1 MLKTLCIEYDMKKIS
16 EKFFR
21 KYIVN
26 ISLCLMLVIVASL
39 TILGTTTQVFGSN
52 GYSAYYRGNEKN
64 NNVSLMFNVYMGEEV
79 IPDILD
85 VLSSNSVKVTFF
97 VGGSWAIKH
106 TELLQEILNQGH
118 EIGNHGYWHKDHK
131 TLSVEKNMSEIGL
144 THEVIKQT
152 LNYEM
157 TLFAPP
163 SGSYGQNTLKV
174 AQDMGYK
181 TIMWSKDTIDW
192 RDHDAGLIATRA
204 TKNPQNGDLILMH
217 PTASTL
223 KALPEIITFYT
234 QSGYKLTTVSENIL

>member
-1 MLKTLCIEYDMKKIS
+1 MLSIQYDMKNIS

-21 KYIVN
+21 KYVVN
-26 ISLCLMLVIVASL
+26 ICLCLMLIVIGSL
-39 TILGTTTQVFGSN
+39 TILGTTTSVFGNNS
-52 GYSAYYRGNEKN
+52 YSAYYHGNENN
-64 NNVSLMFNVYMGEEV
+64 NNVSLMFNVYMGEQY
-79 IPDILD
+79 IPDILN
-85 VLSSNSVKVTFF
+85 VLSENNAKVTFF

-106 TELLQEILNQGH
+106 TELLEDILNQGH

-131 TLSVEKNMSEIGL
+131 TLSAEKNMSEIGL

-192 RDHDAGLIATRA
+192 RDQDTNLIVSRA

-223 KALPEIITFYT
+223 SALPEIITFYT

>member
-1 MLKTLCIEYDMKKIS
+1 MLSIQYDMVKIS

-21 KYIVN
+21 KYVVN
-26 ISLCLMLVIVASL
+26 ISLCLMLIVIGSL
-39 TILGTTTQVFGSN
+39 TILGTTTSVFGNNS
-52 GYSAYYRGNEKN
+52 YSAYYHGNETN
-64 NNVSLMFNVYMGEEV
+64 NNVSLMFNVYMGEQY
-79 IPDILD
+79 IPDILN
-85 VLSSNSVKVTFF
+85 VLSENNVKVTFF

-106 TELLQEILNQGH
+106 TELLEDILSQGH

-131 TLSVEKNMSEIGL
+131 ILSIEKNMSEIGL

-192 RDHDAGLIATRA
+192 RDQDTSLIVSRA
-204 TKNPQNGDLILMH
+204 TKNPKNGDLILMH

-223 KALPEIITFYT
+223 SALPEIITFYT

>member
-1 MLKTLCIEYDMKKIS
+1 MLSIQYDMVEIS

-21 KYIVN
+21 KYVVN
-26 ISLCLMLVIVASL
+26 ISLCLMLIVIGSL
-39 TILGTTTQVFGSN
+39 TILGTTTSVFGNNS
-52 GYSAYYRGNEKN
+52 YSAYYHGNENN
-64 NNVSLMFNVYMGEEV
+64 NNVSLMFNVYMGEQY
-79 IPDILD
+79 IPDILN
-85 VLSSNSVKVTFF
+85 VLSENNVKVTFF

-106 TELLQEILNQGH
+106 TELLEDILNQGH

-131 TLSVEKNMSEIGL
+131 TLSAEKNMSEIGL

-192 RDHDAGLIATRA
+192 RDQDTNLIVSRA

-223 KALPEIITFYT
+223 SALPEIITFYT
-234 QSGYKLTTVSENIL
+234 QSRYKLTPVSENIL

>member
-1 MLKTLCIEYDMKKIS
+1 MLSIQYDMVKIS

-21 KYIVN
+21 KYVVN
-26 ISLCLMLVIVASL
+26 ISLCLMLIVIGSL
-39 TILGTTTQVFGSN
+39 TILGTTTSVFGNNS
-52 GYSAYYRGNEKN
+52 YSAYYHGNENN
-64 NNVSLMFNVYMGEEV
+64 NNVSLMFNVYMGEQY
-79 IPDILD
+79 IPDILN
-85 VLSSNSVKVTFF
+85 VLSENNVKVTFF

-106 TELLQEILNQGH
+106 TELLEDILSQGH

-131 TLSVEKNMSEIGL
+131 ILSIEKNMSEIGL

-192 RDHDAGLIATRA
+192 RDQDTSLIVSRA

-223 KALPEIITFYT
+223 SALPEIITFYT

>member
-1 MLKTLCIEYDMKKIS
+1 MKKIS

-26 ISLCLMLVIVASL
+26 ISLCLMLVFIGSL
-39 TILGTTTQVFGSN
+39 TILGTTTKVFGSN
-52 GYSAYYRGNEKN
+52 GYSAYYHGNENN
-64 NNVSLMFNVYMGEEV
+64 NNVSLMFNVYMGEQY
-79 IPDILD
+79 IPDILN
-85 VLSSNSVKVTFF
+85 VLSENDVKVTFF

-106 TELLQEILNQGH
+106 TELLEDILSQGH

-131 TLSVEKNMSEIGL
+131 TLSIEKNMSEIGL

-192 RDHDAGLIATRA
+192 RDQDSNLIISRA
-204 TKNPQNGDLILMH
+204 TKNPKNGDLILMH
-217 PTASTL
+217 PTAATL
-223 KALPEIITFYT
+223 QSLPEIITFYT

>member
-1 MLKTLCIEYDMKKIS
+1 MLSIQYDMVKIS

-21 KYIVN
+21 KYVVN
-26 ISLCLMLVIVASL
+26 ISLCLMLIVIGSL
-39 TILGTTTQVFGSN
+39 TILGTTTSVFGNNS
-52 GYSAYYRGNEKN
+52 YSAYYHGNENN
-64 NNVSLMFNVYMGEEV
+64 NNVSLMFNVYMGEQF
-79 IPDILD
+79 IPDILN
-85 VLSSNSVKVTFF
+85 VLFENNVKVTFF

-106 TELLQEILNQGH
+106 TELLEDILSQGH

-131 TLSVEKNMSEIGL
+131 TLSTEKNMSEIGL

-192 RDHDAGLIATRA
+192 RDQDTNLIVSRA

-223 KALPEIITFYT
+223 SALPKIITFYT

>member
-1 MLKTLCIEYDMKKIS
+1 MLSIQYDMVKIS

-21 KYIVN
+21 KYVVN
-26 ISLCLMLVIVASL
+26 ISLCLMLIVIGSL
-39 TILGTTTQVFGSN
+39 TILGTTTSVFGNNS
-52 GYSAYYRGNEKN
+52 YSAYYHGNENN
-64 NNVSLMFNVYMGEEV
+64 NNVSLMFNVYMGEQY
-79 IPDILD
+79 IPDILN
-85 VLSSNSVKVTFF
+85 VLSENNVKVTFF

-106 TELLQEILNQGH
+106 TELLKDILSQGH

-131 TLSVEKNMSEIGL
+131 ILSIEKNMSEIGL

-192 RDHDAGLIATRA
+192 RDQDTSLIVSRA
-204 TKNPQNGDLILMH
+204 TKNPKNGDLILMH
-217 PTASTL
+217 PTAATL
-223 KALPEIITFYT
+223 SALPEIITFYT
-234 QSGYKLTTVSENIL
+234 QTGYKLTTVSENIL